1 MSKMNFRNIP
11 YLFFLA
17 CALLMISCSQ
27 PQPFVFKGLKSIK
40 IEKASLG
47 KNVFK
52 AEFTYE
58 NPNSFSLAL
67 NKLDADI
74 FINDEKF
81 THYHLDTVF
90 NIPAN
95 AAFDL
100 PAIMEVDLNSILKNS
115 IDLIFNKP
123 MKISVKGTSTLSK
136 GMFTKTIPI
145 EFETTQKLN
154 LASVLSGR
162 N

>member
-17 CALLMISCSQ
+17 CAILMISCSQ
-27 PQPFVFKGLKSIK
+27 PQPFIFKGLKSIK

-81 THYHLDTVF
+81 THYHLDTVY

-100 PAIMEVDLNSILKNS
+100 PAIMEVDLTSILKNS

>member
-17 CALLMISCSQ
+17 CTMLMISCSQ

-100 PAIMEVDLNSILKNS
+100 PAVMEVDLTSLLKNS

>member
-1 MSKMNFRNIP
+1 MF
-11 YLFFLA
+11 
-17 CALLMISCSQ
+17 
-27 PQPFVFKGLKSIK
+27 
-40 IEKASLG
+40 
-47 KNVFK
+47 
-52 AEFTYE
+52 
-58 NPNSFSLAL
+58 
-67 NKLDADI
+67 D
-74 FINDEKF
+74 
-81 THYHLDTVF
+81 
-90 NIPAN
+90 IPAN

-100 PAIMEVDLNSILKNS
+100 PAIMEVDLTSLLKNS

>member
-17 CALLMISCSQ
+17 CAILMISCSQ
-27 PQPFVFKGLKSIK
+27 PQPFIFKGLKSIK

-47 KNVFK
+47 KNVFN

-81 THYHLDTVF
+81 THYHLDTVY

-100 PAIMEVDLNSILKNS
+100 PAIMEVDLTSILKNS

>member
-11 YLFFLA
+11 NLFFLA
-17 CALLMISCSQ
+17 CTLLIISCSQ

-40 IEKASLG
+40 IEKASFG

-100 PAIMEVDLNSILKNS
+100 PAIMEVDLTSILKNS

>member
-17 CALLMISCSQ
+17 CTMLMISCSQ

-100 PAIMEVDLNSILKNS
+100 PAIMEVDLTSLLKNS

-154 LASVLSGR
+154 LASLLSGR

>member
-17 CALLMISCSQ
+17 CAILMISCSQ
-27 PQPFVFKGLKSIK
+27 PQPFIFKGVKSIK

-81 THYHLDTVF
+81 THYHLDTVY

-100 PAIMEVDLNSILKNS
+100 PAIMEVDLTSILKNS

>member
-17 CALLMISCSQ
+17 CTMLMISCSQ

-81 THYHLDTVF
+81 THYHLDTVY

-100 PAIMEVDLNSILKNS
+100 PAIMEVDLTSLLKNS

-154 LASVLSGR
+154 LASLLSGR

>member
-17 CALLMISCSQ
+17 CAILMISCSQ

-95 AAFDL
+95 ATFDL
-100 PAIMEVDLNSILKNS
+100 PAIMEVDLTSILKNS
-115 IDLIFNKP
+115 IDIIFNKP

-136 GMFTKTIPI
+136 GIFTKTIPI

>member
-1 MSKMNFRNIP
+1 MNFRTIQS
-11 YLFFLA
+11 LFIFLT
-17 CALLMISCSQ
+17 CSIMLISCSQ

-100 PAIMEVDLNSILKNS
+100 PAIMEVDLTSLLKNS

-145 EFETTQKLN
+145 AFETTQKLN

>member
-17 CALLMISCSQ
+17 CAILMIACSQ
-27 PQPFVFKGLKSIK
+27 PQPFIFKGLKSIK

-81 THYHLDTVF
+81 THYHLDTVY

-100 PAIMEVDLNSILKNS
+100 PAIMEVDLTSILKNS

>member
-1 MSKMNFRNIP
+1 MRNHSCI
-11 YLFFLA
+11 FFIFSILLLS
-17 CALLMISCSQ
+17 CAS
-27 PQPFVFKGLKSIK
+27 PKPFVFKGLKSIK

-52 AEFTYE
+52 ADFTYE
-58 NPNSFSLAL
+58 NPNAFSMTL
-67 NKLDADI
+67 NKLDATI

-81 THYHLDTVF
+81 TQYNLDTVF
-90 NIPAN
+90 NIPAK
-95 AAFDL
+95 ASFDL
-100 PAIMEVDLNSILKNS
+100 PAKMEVDLSSILKNS
-115 IDLIFNKP
+115 IDFIFNKP

-154 LASVLSGR
+154 LAAVLSGR

>member
-1 MSKMNFRNIP
+1 MNFRIIP

-17 CALLMISCSQ
+17 CTLLIISCSQ

-52 AEFTYE
+52 AEFNYE

-100 PAIMEVDLNSILKNS
+100 PAIMEVDLTSILKNS

-145 EFETTQKLN
+145 EFVTTQKLN

>member
-11 YLFFLA
+11 YLFFLV
-17 CALLMISCSQ
+17 CSLLIISCSQ

-90 NIPAN
+90 NIPAK
-95 AAFDL
+95 AVFDL
-100 PAIMEVDLNSILKNS
+100 PAIMEVDLTSILKNS

-123 MKISVKGTSTLSK
+123 MKITVKGTSTLSK

-154 LASVLSGR
+154 LASILSGR
-162 N
+162 D

>member
-17 CALLMISCSQ
+17 CVLLMISCSQ

-47 KNVFK
+47 KNIFK

-100 PAIMEVDLNSILKNS
+100 PAIMEFDLTSLLKNS

>member
-17 CALLMISCSQ
+17 CVLLMISCSQ

-67 NKLDADI
+67 NKLYADI

-100 PAIMEVDLNSILKNS
+100 PAIMEFDLTSLLKNS

>member
-17 CALLMISCSQ
+17 CVLLMISCSQ

-100 PAIMEVDLNSILKNS
+100 PAIMEFDLTSLLKNS

-136 GMFTKTIPI
+136 GMFTKTITI

>member
-1 MSKMNFRNIP
+1 MQKRSIL
-11 YLFFLA
+11 YIIYILLF
-17 CALLMISCSQ
+17 ISCAS
-27 PQPFVFKGLKSIK
+27 PKPFVFKGLKSIK
-40 IEKASLG
+40 IEKASWG
-47 KNVFK
+47 KNIFK
-52 AEFTYE
+52 ADFTYE
-58 NPNSFSLAL
+58 NPNSFSLTL
-67 NKLDADI
+67 NKLNADI

-81 THYHLDTVF
+81 THYNLDTSF

-95 AAFDL
+95 ASFDL
-100 PAIMEVDLNSILKNS
+100 PAKMEVDLTSILKNS

-136 GMFTKTIPI
+136 GIFTKTIPI

-154 LASVLSGR
+154 LATVLSGH

>member
-100 PAIMEVDLNSILKNS
+100 PAIMEVDLTSLLKNS
-115 IDLIFNKP
+115 MDLIFNKP

-154 LASVLSGR
+154 LASLLSGR

>member
-1 MSKMNFRNIP
+1 MSKMNFRIIHA
-11 YLFFLA
+11 LFFLA
-17 CALLMISCSQ
+17 CALLIISCSQ

-40 IEKASLG
+40 IEKASVG
-47 KNVFK
+47 INVFK

-81 THYHLDTVF
+81 THYHLDTIF
-90 NIPAN
+90 IIPAN

-100 PAIMEVDLNSILKNS
+100 PAIMEVDLTSILKNS

>member
-1 MSKMNFRNIP
+1 MNFRNIS

-17 CALLMISCSQ
+17 CAILMISCSQ

-58 NPNSFSLAL
+58 NANSFSLAL

-100 PAIMEVDLNSILKNS
+100 PAIMEVDLTSLLKNS

-145 EFETTQKLN
+145 VFETTQKLN

>member
-1 MSKMNFRNIP
+1 MNFRTIQS
-11 YLFFLA
+11 LFIFLT
-17 CALLMISCSQ
+17 CSIMLISCSQ

-90 NIPAN
+90 NIPAK

-100 PAIMEVDLNSILKNS
+100 PAIMEVDLSSLLKNS

-145 EFETTQKLN
+145 AFETTQKLN

>member
-1 MSKMNFRNIP
+1 MQFRITP
-11 YLFFLA
+11 SIFIFSLF
-17 CALLMISCSQ
+17 LLLLTSCSQ

-100 PAIMEVDLNSILKNS
+100 PAIMEVDLTSLLKNS

-123 MKISVKGTSTLSK
+123 LRKSPSNVGNVIKNLEQNYFKDKKTKILITNKIFMINIKYV
-136 GMFTKTIPI
+136 
-145 EFETTQKLN
+145 Q
-154 LASVLSGR
+154 
-162 N
+162 

>member
-1 MSKMNFRNIP
+1 MNFRNIP

-17 CALLMISCSQ
+17 CVLLMISCSQ

-52 AEFTYE
+52 AEFIYE

-100 PAIMEVDLNSILKNS
+100 PAIMEFDLTSLLKNS

>member
-1 MSKMNFRNIP
+1 MQFRTLSS
-11 YLFFLA
+11 LFVFLS
-17 CALLMISCSQ
+17 CALLLISCSQ
-27 PQPFVFKGLKSIK
+27 PQPFIFKGLKSIN

-58 NPNSFSLAL
+58 NPNSFSLNL

-90 NIPAN
+90 NIPSN
-95 AAFDL
+95 ATFDL
-100 PAIMEVDLNSILKNS
+100 PAIMEVDLTSILRNS
-115 IDLIFNKP
+115 IDILFNKP

>member
-1 MSKMNFRNIP
+1 MNFRNIP

-17 CALLMISCSQ
+17 CVLLMISCSQ

-52 AEFTYE
+52 AEFIYE

-100 PAIMEVDLNSILKNS
+100 PAIMEFDLTSLLKNS
-115 IDLIFNKP
+115 IDLLFNKP

>member
-17 CALLMISCSQ
+17 CTMLMISCSQ
-27 PQPFVFKGLKSIK
+27 PQPFIFKGVKSIK

-81 THYHLDTVF
+81 THYHLDTVY

-100 PAIMEVDLNSILKNS
+100 PAIMEVDLTSILKNS

-123 MKISVKGTSTLSK
+123 MKISVKGKSTLSK